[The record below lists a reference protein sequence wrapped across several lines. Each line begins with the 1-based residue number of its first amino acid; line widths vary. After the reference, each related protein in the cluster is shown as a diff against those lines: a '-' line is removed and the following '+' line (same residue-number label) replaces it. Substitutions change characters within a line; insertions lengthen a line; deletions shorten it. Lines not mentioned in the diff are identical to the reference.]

1 MQRPRV
7 RFTLR
12 TMMITVAVAAV
23 AFALIAARWN
33 RPPILDPFDPIEM
46 IGRPGPKPSEIWKRY
61 EYRKGEARVFPTP
74 LGHDPS
80 PERIQ

>member
-23 AFALIAARWN
+23 AFALISARWN
-33 RPPILDPFDPIEM
+33 RPPILDPFDSIEM
-46 IGRPGPKPSEIWKRY
+46 IGPGPKPSEM
-61 EYRKGEARVFPTP
+61 AFP
-74 LGHDPS
+74 
-80 PERIQ
+80 